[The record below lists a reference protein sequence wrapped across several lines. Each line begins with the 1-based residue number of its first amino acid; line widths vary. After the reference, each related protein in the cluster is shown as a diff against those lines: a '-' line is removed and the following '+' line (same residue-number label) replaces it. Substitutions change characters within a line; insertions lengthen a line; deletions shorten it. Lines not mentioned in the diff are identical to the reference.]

1 MFVTQIQKHNVNT
14 LFDTGATKSVMSG
27 DMYRDLENQI
37 LETTGLPKVVGASGS
52 SLGVLGRTTCEISIN
67 GITVKQD
74 FLVCEHLKRHLIL
87 GIDFARTNR
96 AGVHWTKEGTRVLTM
111 NEERICEA
119 KEHEPLR
126 GTSIFLKQSVKIPP
140 HMIATVE
147 VDINTTSTDKIK
159 MVPDQFCLLNRPN
172 MHMVP
177 LYADLS
183 NKRNDDKIPFSI
195 ANLSNEENLY
205 LPKDFVVGFAEK
217 DTRTGEVFEIEYDE
231 EEIQIDITECR
242 NWLPKIN
249 ASSCSGCP
257 TPKKLL
263 QIQQVVQVAPINE
276 RRLTSIFTNYFHLV
290 QTSSSHQPR

>member
-1 MFVTQIQKHNVNT
+1 
-14 LFDTGATKSVMSG
+14 MSG
-27 DMYRDLENQI
+27 DMYRDLENQV

-111 NEERICEA
+111 NEERICKA

-126 GTSIFLKQSVKIPP
+126 GVSIFLKQSVKIPQ

-159 MVPDQFCLLNRPN
+159 MVPDQFCLLNKPN
-172 MHMVP
+172 MHMQTSQP
-177 LYADLS
+177 
-183 NKRNDDKIPFSI
+183 R
-195 ANLSNEENLY
+195 
-205 LPKDFVVGFAEK
+205 EK
-217 DTRTGEVFEIEYDE
+217 MTKY
-231 EEIQIDITECR
+231 
-242 NWLPKIN
+242 
-249 ASSCSGCP
+249 
-257 TPKKLL
+257 
-263 QIQQVVQVAPINE
+263 
-276 RRLTSIFTNYFHLV
+276 HLV
-290 QTSSSHQPR
+290 